1 MPAPDPLRA
10 DRHRLG
16 RHQWQHLYDAARTHQ
31 VASGGPQTCQNP
43 AAARHPGSDPSPV
56 VTPGTLYV
64 TAVSRPVTVIS
75 GGDIGAPPVR
85 APPTGPPLT
94 RPPVTPSSIIPAHP
108 PPCPPQSLPLTRHRA
123 HTL

>member
-1 MPAPDPLRA
+1 MTAPDPLRA

-56 VTPGTLYV
+56 GTPGTLYV
-64 TAVSRPVTVIS
+64 TAVSRPVTAIS
-75 GGDIGAPPVR
+75 DGDIAARRIGATVTI
-85 APPTGPPLT
+85 ASITADDAAVGP
-94 RPPVTPSSIIPAHP
+94 
-108 PPCPPQSLPLTRHRA
+108 
-123 HTL
+123 

>member
-1 MPAPDPLRA
+1 MTAPDPLRA

-64 TAVSRPVTVIS
+64 TAVSRPLTVIS
-75 GGDIGAPPVR
+75 HGDIAAPRIR
-85 APPTGPPLT
+85 ARITCAT
-94 RPPVTPSSIIPAHP
+94 ATIASIIPDDAAVGP
-108 PPCPPQSLPLTRHRA
+108 VK
-123 HTL
+123 